1 MEGYTV
7 FDKVKADEV
16 LAGKVEA
23 EVLAGRVAAALA
35 KTTLSK
41 DADYALADGEK
52 TAIIGIALTAA
63 SKTVTLGLKEGQA
76 ALVINEG
83 GTNAFTVK
91 NVSAD
96 SGTSVAAGKIALVT
110 AGANGAATAYV
121 LN

>member
-7 FDKVKADEV
+7 FTKLKAE
-16 LAGKVEA
+16 EI
-23 EVLAGRVAAALA
+23 AATLT

-41 DADYALADGEK
+41 AADYALDDGEK
-52 TAIIGIALTAA
+52 TAVIGITLTAA

-83 GTNAFTVK
+83 DTNAFTVK

>member
-7 FDKVKADEV
+7 FDKVKA
-16 LAGKVEA
+16 A

-52 TAIIGIALTAA
+52 TAIIGITLTAA

-83 GTNAFTVK
+83 DTNAFTVK
-91 NVSAD
+91 NVSGDA
-96 SGTSVAAGKIALVT
+96 GTSVAAGKVALVT
-110 AGANGAATAYV
+110 AGTDGAAKAYV

>member
-7 FDKVKADEV
+7 FDKVKAAEV
-16 LAGKVEA
+16 LAGRVEA
-23 EVLAGRVAAALA
+23 EVLDGRVAAALA

-52 TAIIGIALTAA
+52 TAIIGITLTAA

-91 NVSAD
+91 NVSGDA
-96 SGTSVAAGKIALVT
+96 GTSVAAGKVALVT
-110 AGANGAATAYV
+110 AGTDGAAKAYV